1 MQVADGVHRLTQGVS
16 NFYLVEDGGKFVLVD
31 AGAAGDWDLLVGA
44 LSSMGRTPEDLEAV
58 LVTHAHSDHT
68 GVAERARTVAGSA
81 VWIHQADADQIK
93 GAKAPKNEAGMGRY
107 LRYAETWKT
116 AFVLV
121 RHRGTKVVP
130 VAEVST
136 FADGES
142 IDVPGRPRAVHMPG
156 HTSGM
161 SAVYF
166 GSRSALMTGDSLVLR
181 NPLTGRTGPQIAP
194 AALNRDSQQA
204 LRSLDGLAGLTAD
217 VLLPGHGDPWTN
229 GVPEAVR
236 MAKAAGPS

>member
-1 MQVADGVHRLTQGVS
+1 
-16 NFYLVEDGGKFVLVD
+16 
-31 AGAAGDWDLLVGA
+31 
-44 LSSMGRTPEDLEAV
+44 
-58 LVTHAHSDHT
+58 
-68 GVAERARTVAGSA
+68 
-81 VWIHQADADQIK
+81 
-93 GAKAPKNEAGMGRY
+93 
-107 LRYAETWKT
+107 
-116 AFVLV
+116 V